1 MITRAAGLAP
11 GFLTGKIDN
20 VNSFLIAPMTT
31 RRQFIAYASLSIL
44 SGSIASCTGGAKTA
58 GSGEIEFWTM
68 QLQPKFTTYFQD
80 VISKFE
86 QANPGTK
93 IKWVDVPWSGME
105 SKILAAM
112 QAKTAPDVVNLN
124 PDFAAQLAA
133 KNAWLELDSRL
144 VNGES
149 KQYLPGMWKANSL
162 NEKSFGLPWY
172 LTTNITIYNQEL
184 FKKAGITQPPKTYQE
199 LAQVAKQIKEKTGK
213 YTFFATLVPEDANDV
228 LESLVQMGVEL
239 VNPSGQAAFNTAAGK
254 AAFKYWVDLYQ
265 QGLLPKEVL
274 TQGHKQGMQLY
285 QSGEIA
291 LLSAGAPAVNDI
303 AKNAPQ
309 IAKVSA
315 IAPQISG
322 QTGKISV
329 AVMNMVVP
337 RTTKNPDA
345 AVKFALFVTN
355 AANQLAFANSS
366 DTLPSQVQA
375 INDYQ
380 TQINSSEKSAL
391 AQGKAIS
398 ASQLGKAEV
407 LIPPMKDIGI
417 LKKAIYENLQAAML
431 GEKTIDQAIELAA
444 NTWNN
449 KSK

>member
-1 MITRAAGLAP
+1 
-11 GFLTGKIDN
+11 
-20 VNSFLIAPMTT
+20 MTT
-31 RRQFIAYASLSIL
+31 RRQFIAYSSLSL
-44 SGSIASCTGGAKTA
+44 LAGSIASCTGGQKAG
-58 GSGEIEFWTM
+58 GSGTVEFWTM
-68 QLQPKFTTYFQD
+68 QLQPKFTSYFQD
-80 VISKFE
+80 LIAKFE

-93 IKWVDVPWSGME
+93 VKWVDVPWSGME

-133 KNAWLELDSRL
+133 KNAWLELDSKL
-144 VNGES
+144 TNGES

-162 NEKSFGLPWY
+162 GDKSFGLPWY
-172 LTTNITIYNQEL
+172 LTTNITIYNQDL
-184 FKKAGITQPPKTYQE
+184 FKKAGIAQPPKTYQE
-199 LAQVAKQIKEKTGK
+199 LAQVAKQIKDKTGK
-213 YTFFATLVPEDANDV
+213 YAFFTTLVPEDANDV

-239 VNPSGQAAFNTAAGK
+239 VNASGQAAFNTAAGT
-254 AAFKYWVDLYQ
+254 AAWQYWVDLYK

-337 RTTKNPDA
+337 RSTKNPEA

-375 INDYQ
+375 IADYQ
-380 TQINSSEKSAL
+380 AQISSGEKSAL

-398 ASQLGKAEV
+398 AGQLSKAEV
-407 LIPPMKDIGI
+407 LIPPMKDIGV

-431 GEKTIDQAIELAA
+431 GEKTVEQSIALAA
-444 NTWNN
+444 KAWDSRA
-449 KSK
+449 K

>member
-1 MITRAAGLAP
+1 
-11 GFLTGKIDN
+11 
-20 VNSFLIAPMTT
+20 MTT
-31 RRQFIAYASLSIL
+31 RRQFIAYSGLSII
-44 SGSIASCTGGAKTA
+44 SGSIASCGGGQKNG

-68 QLQPKFTTYFQD
+68 QLQPKFTSYFQD
-80 VISKFE
+80 VIAKFE
-86 QANPGTK
+86 QANPGIK
-93 IKWVDVPWSGME
+93 VKWVDVPWSGME

-124 PDFAAQLAA
+124 PDFAAQLAT

-144 VNGES
+144 TNGES

-162 NEKSFGLPWY
+162 DNKSFGLPWY
-172 LTTNITIYNQEL
+172 LTTNITIYNQEI

-199 LAQVAKQIKEKTGK
+199 LAQVAQQIKEKTGK
-213 YTFFATLVPEDANDV
+213 YAFFATLVPEDANDV
-228 LESLVQMGVEL
+228 LESLVQMGIPL
-239 VNPSGQAAFNTAAGK
+239 VDASGKAAFNTAAGQR
-254 AAFKYWVDLYQ
+254 AFQYWVDLYK
-265 QGLLPKEVL
+265 QGLLPKAVL
-274 TQGHKQGMQLY
+274 TEGHSKGMQLY

-291 LLSAGAPAVNDI
+291 LLSAGAPAINDI

-309 IAKVSA
+309 IAQVSA

-337 RTTKNPDA
+337 RSSKNPDA

-355 AANQLAFANSS
+355 ATNQLAFANSS
-366 DTLPSQVQA
+366 DTLPSQIQA
-375 INDYQ
+375 IADYQ
-380 TQINSSEKSAL
+380 AKINSGEKSAL

-398 ASQLGKAEV
+398 AGQLSKAEA
-407 LIPPMKDIGI
+407 LIPPMKDIGV

-431 GEKTIDQAIELAA
+431 GEKTVDQSIALAA
-444 NTWNN
+444 KAWDERV
-449 KSK
+449 K

>member
-1 MITRAAGLAP
+1 
-11 GFLTGKIDN
+11 
-20 VNSFLIAPMTT
+20 MTT
-31 RRQFIAYASLSIL
+31 RRQFIAYSGLSIL
-44 SGSIASCTGGAKTA
+44 SGSIVSCTGGQKAG
-58 GSGEIEFWTM
+58 GSGEVEFWTM
-68 QLQPKFTTYFQD
+68 QLQPKFTSYFQD
-80 VISKFE
+80 LIAKFE

-93 IKWVDVPWSGME
+93 VKWVDVPWSGME

-133 KNAWLELDSRL
+133 KNAWLELDSKL
-144 VNGES
+144 LNGES
-149 KQYLPGMWKANSL
+149 KQYLPGMWKANTL
-162 NEKSFGLPWY
+162 GDKSFGLPWY
-172 LTTNITIYNQEL
+172 ITTNITIYNQEL
-184 FKKAGITQPPKTYQE
+184 FKKAGIAQPPKTYQE
-199 LAQVAKQIKEKTGK
+199 LAQVAKQIKDKTGK
-213 YTFFATLVPEDANDV
+213 YAFFATLVPEDANDV

-239 VNPSGQAAFNTAAGK
+239 VNSSGQAAFDTPAGQ
-254 AAFKYWVDLYQ
+254 AAFQYWVDLYK
-265 QGLLPKEVL
+265 QGLLPKEIL

-285 QSGEIA
+285 QSGETA

-337 RTTKNPDA
+337 RTTKNPDV

-355 AANQLAFANSS
+355 AANQLAFANNS
-366 DTLPSQVQA
+366 DTLPSQIQA
-375 INDYQ
+375 IADYQ
-380 TQINSSEKSAL
+380 TKMKTSDKSAL
-391 AQGKAIS
+391 AQGKVIS
-398 ASQLGKAEV
+398 AGQLSKAEV
-407 LIPPMKDIGI
+407 LIPPMKDIGV

-431 GEKTIDQAIELAA
+431 GEKTVDQAIKLAA
-444 NTWNN
+444 KTWDNRT
-449 KSK
+449 K